1 MTWRGKEILV
11 PYLLDSVP
19 RSTAGKESRAAGA
32 GWLAALQCKPSRN
45 PPFTPSSWQ
54 VPWQVE
60 AFLKILPVTLPSNP
74 GIEMPSAWGV
84 GEAEAELSP
93 ALELRGLAQLCG
105 EHHVRSPSCWVR
117 LRVRCQ
123 PAPTLEGWAAAAL
136 VLSLPFLLL
145 FLEALKGPQGICYL
159 ELLEIKQFHS
169 NLGLQCL
176 VLDHQRSL

>member
-1 MTWRGKEILV
+1 MWRGKEILV

-19 RSTAGKESRAAGA
+19 RSAAGKKSRAAGA

-84 GEAEAELSP
+84 GEQRLSCHLHWSSEAS
-93 ALELRGLAQLCG
+93 
-105 EHHVRSPSCWVR
+105 HSCVGS
-117 LRVRCQ
+117 
-123 PAPTLEGWAAAAL
+123 TM
-136 VLSLPFLLL
+136 
-145 FLEALKGPQGICYL
+145 
-159 ELLEIKQFHS
+159 
-169 NLGLQCL
+169 
-176 VLDHQRSL
+176 